1 MSVVARMYCGIDG
14 ALYIPKD
21 KSALMK
27 AIKQYT
33 NVPDLPDGE
42 SIDSFANDSIGQ
54 LISCDNL
61 SENEIAQLFTC

>member
-1 MSVVARMYCGIDG
+1 MKQKHQNIAPSTETAIKNYEMSVVARMYCGVDG

-42 SIDSFANDSIGQ
+42 SIDLFAND
-54 LISCDNL
+54 
-61 SENEIAQLFTC
+61 

>member
-1 MSVVARMYCGIDG
+1 MSVVARMYCGVDG

-42 SIDSFANDSIGQ
+42 SIDLFAND
-54 LISCDNL
+54 
-61 SENEIAQLFTC
+61 